1 MQNIICYNEREV
13 REGQGSKEDI
23 KKGFNL
29 WIDIVD
35 PSASDLFNIQQS
47 FNLDNKA
54 VETFVNKS
62 KKFQIRILEDHTFT
76 VFLDLKY
83 KGITN
88 LDTEAIYF
96 FLGKGW
102 LITIHS
108 SRVDLMTTGRKMFAE
123 KNKRIIESP
132 TDALYYSI
140 LSSIVERY
148 EQLLAAIEL
157 KALELEKQS
166 LYRPTRKTL
175 ENMDILSKQ
184 GIILRRYFWQ
194 ARRVMNFLTNME
206 ENKEDIKYLQMVY
219 DDINQLIELMDSYHD
234 TINSTRELYAASMSL
249 QLNDTMRVL
258 TIFST
263 ILLPL
268 TFLTGIF
275 GMQGFDLNNLN
286 AIPQGFTILGVIMAA
301 IVIFL
306 FYLFWKRQWIFVK
319 NNIGYN
325 DLSPDI
331 NSKDQKN
338 RQE

>member
-1 MQNIICYNEREV
+1 
-13 REGQGSKEDI
+13 
-23 KKGFNL
+23 
-29 WIDIVD
+29 
-35 PSASDLFNIQQS
+35 
-47 FNLDNKA
+47 
-54 VETFVNKS
+54 
-62 KKFQIRILEDHTFT
+62 
-76 VFLDLKY
+76 
-83 KGITN
+83 
-88 LDTEAIYF
+88 
-96 FLGKGW
+96 
-102 LITIHS
+102 
-108 SRVDLMTTGRKMFAE
+108 MTTGRKMYAE
-123 KNKRIIESP
+123 KNKRILESP

-148 EQLLAAIEL
+148 DQLLASIEL
-157 KALELEKQS
+157 KAPELEKQS
-166 LYRPTRKTL
+166 VYRPTRKTL
-175 ENMDILSKQ
+175 EKMDILSKQ

-194 ARRVMNFLTNME
+194 ARCVMNFLTNME
-206 ENKEDIKYLQMVY
+206 ENKEDIKYLQIVH

-263 ILLPL
+263 LLLPL

-286 AIPQGFTILGVIMAA
+286 AIPQGFTILGVIMAGIA
-301 IVIFL
+301 IFL

-319 NNIGYN
+319 NNIVYN